1 MSAKIISGKE
11 VAKSIREELKE
22 ETVQLTTKGI
32 IPGLTVILAG
42 ADPASQIY
50 VNMKA
55 KACAEIGIR
64 SEVIR
69 MDQLTTQELLLQEI
83 ARLNQDNNVHGIL
96 VQLPLPKQIDENAI
110 INAISPDKD
119 VDGFHP
125 INVGKLAI
133 GEDPLLPC
141 TPHGILEL
149 IRRTGTE
156 IKGKHA
162 VVIGRSNIV
171 GKPVSLLLLRENA
184 TVTITH
190 SKTADL
196 PSVARQADI
205 LVVAIGKPEMVTKDF
220 VKPGAVVIDVGTN
233 RLENGKVVGDVKY
246 EEVKEIA
253 GYITPV
259 PGGVGPMTI
268 TMLLKNT
275 IEAAKR
281 INGLK

>member
-11 VAKSIREELKE
+11 VAKAIRDELKE
-22 ETVQLTTKGI
+22 ETIQLAEKGI
-32 IPGLTVILAG
+32 IPGLTVILVG
-42 ADPASQIY
+42 EDPASQIY

-55 KACAEIGIR
+55 KACGEIGIR

-69 MDQLTTQELLLQEI
+69 MDQSTTQEVLLQEI
-83 ARLNQDNNVHGIL
+83 TRLNQDNNVHGVL

-156 IKGKHA
+156 IKGKNA

-190 SKTADL
+190 SKTKNL
-196 PSVARQADI
+196 SSVASQADI

-246 EEVKEIA
+246 DEVQEVA
-253 GYITPV
+253 GFITPV

-275 IEAAKR
+275 IEAAKK